1 MAQRAYKLRKANV
14 VTPLSDCPSETLTPN
29 IFSYAAPP
37 FTQTSVAEAKRAIK
51 DYARTED
58 E

>member
-14 VTPLSDCPSETLTPN
+14 VTPLSDCPSDTLTPN

-37 FTQTSVAEAKRAIK
+37 FTQINSIG
-51 DYARTED
+51 
-58 E
+58 